1 MKVNFYAT
9 LRQVIGQK
17 SVDFDLEQGATVRD
31 LVQEMLIRFPALQRE
46 LFDQDGIMFAHVHI
60 FVNGRDAPFLEHALD
75 TEVKPEDVIGVFPA
89 VGGG

>member
-1 MKVNFYAT
+1 MIVHFYAT

-17 SVDFDLEQGATVRD
+17 SVELDMPDGATVRD
-31 LVQEMLIRFPALQRE
+31 LVQEMLTRFPALKRE
-46 LFDQDGIMFAHVHI
+46 LFDEEGNMFAHVHI

-75 TEVKPEDVIGVFPA
+75 TEVKSEDAIGVFPA